1 MPTEGNPPHRSTS
14 VPVAFRLPPELL
26 ERLDQAAEATGH
38 DRSSYLRAIVFGA
51 TAVTAEAAA
60 NIWREARR
68 EERAAADIEI
78 QALRAQLD
86 QAVQLRA
93 VAQQRIQ
100 KLEGD
105 MRISSTRLLIAVRG
119 VLRSARGARPELN
132 RLWAC
137 LEPADRQRMLPALT
151 SAIVESLDVV
161 VEERS
166 TLRYECERDRQVVA
180 KAAWLSDALIGAR
193 ESGEPAPL
201 RAMRVILEVAT
212 ARAERAI
219 EQRGMPM
226 NRPSTEETT
235 PSPARVP
242 TETRGP
248 GAARTDESQPCVTC
262 PSEVA
267 PARLAAY
274 FDMGPAS
281 STEVWANEAVVSR
294 LRFRGD
300 AREAAGR
307 LPRVNQSGADST
319 ITRMPIAEAGRS
331 HAQALSGGDNP
342 PPPPPSLTTAEMA
355 QAAARRRVDRSE
367 AAADMWDSS
376 TLAGIKILASAARL
390 PGDPSI
396 EVVAANTTE
405 ATHFERGE

>member
-1 MPTEGNPPHRSTS
+1 MTPEGNPPHRSTS

-26 ERLDQAAEATGH
+26 ERLDQAAETTGH

-51 TAVTAEAAA
+51 TTVTAEAAA

-78 QALRAQLD
+78 QTLRAQLD

-93 VAQQRIQ
+93 VARQRIQ

-105 MRISSTRLLIAVRG
+105 MRISSTRLVIAVRG
-119 VLRSARGARPELN
+119 VLWRAQGARPELN

-137 LEPADRQRMLPALT
+137 LESADRQRMLPALT
-151 SAIVESLDVV
+151 SAIVESLEVV

-166 TLRYECERDRQVVA
+166 TLRYVRERDREVVA
-180 KAAWLSDALIGAR
+180 QAAWLGDALIGAR
-193 ESGEPAPL
+193 ESGEPSAV
-201 RAMRVILEVAT
+201 RATRVALEVAT
-212 ARAERAI
+212 VRAERAI
-219 EQRGMPM
+219 EQRGTPT
-226 NRPSTEETT
+226 NRRSTEETA
-235 PSPARVP
+235 PSPTHVT
-242 TETRGP
+242 TETSGP
-248 GAARTDESQPCVTC
+248 GAATTDELQPSAARS
-262 PSEVA
+262 SEVA

-274 FDMGPAS
+274 FDMGPAL
-281 STEVWANEAVVSR
+281 STEVWANEAVVPR

-300 AREAAGR
+300 PRETAGR
-307 LPRVNQSGADST
+307 LPRLNQSGADSA
-319 ITRMPIAEAGRS
+319 ITRLPIAEAG
-331 HAQALSGGDNP
+331 QSGGDTP
-342 PPPPPSLTTAEMA
+342 PPPPPTWTTVEMA

-367 AAADMWDSS
+367 AAADMWDDS
-376 TLAGIKILASAARL
+376 TLAGIKVIASAARL

-396 EVVAANTTE
+396 EVVAANSTE